1 MKRWRGGCMA
11 DEPDIQGRCRLGDL
25 ESTAPCICEV
35 NLKKEE
41 REREQCEEWF
51 EDGVYIG

>member
-41 REREQCEEWF
+41 RERENSVKRGLGMVF
-51 EDGVYIG
+51 I

>member
-1 MKRWRGGCMA
+1 MKRWRGGCMG
-11 DEPDIQGRCRLGDL
+11 DESDIQGRCRLGDR

-41 REREQCEEWF
+41 RENSVKSGLRMVF
-51 EDGVYIG
+51 I

>member
-1 MKRWRGGCMA
+1 MKRWRGGCMG
-11 DEPDIQGRCRLGDL
+11 DESDIQGRCRLGDL

-41 REREQCEEWF
+41 RERERI
-51 EDGVYIG
+51 V